1 MTLLLHVRKRCVTES
16 FRMRLNAA
24 FVDPMTL
31 HWYAEDFITENSSL
45 DRLKKWITLRVNK
58 AKILKERSVTGFKS
72 CITVH
77 LRTKHLLRKLKLTFY
92 DRTV

>member
-1 MTLLLHVRKRCVTES
+1 MLAISSKKKESYNVILRYNCSHFVQRVAKLTLLLHVRKRCVTES

-45 DRLKKWITLRVNK
+45 DRLKN
-58 AKILKERSVTGFKS
+58 G
-72 CITVH
+72 
-77 LRTKHLLRKLKLTFY
+77 
-92 DRTV
+92 

>member
-45 DRLKKWITLRVNK
+45 DRLKKMDN
-58 AKILKERSVTGFKS
+58 AKSQQSKNLEGKICHG
-72 CITVH
+72 I
-77 LRTKHLLRKLKLTFY
+77 
-92 DRTV
+92 

>member
-1 MTLLLHVRKRCVTES
+1 MVAKLTLLLHVRKRCVTES

-45 DRLKKWITLRVNK
+45 DHLKN
-58 AKILKERSVTGFKS
+58 G
-72 CITVH
+72 
-77 LRTKHLLRKLKLTFY
+77 
-92 DRTV
+92 